1 MWRERQRL
9 CNRSGVVFHLLYRL
23 EECGCALVT
32 GLEGEDALQLV
43 FGLGREIRFCARKS
57 ERKSRVCFLRWPLV

>member
-1 MWRERQRL
+1 M
-9 CNRSGVVFHLLYRL
+9 VFHLLYRL

-32 GLEGEDALQLV
+32 GSEGEDAPQLGL
-43 FGLGREIRFCARKS
+43 GLGREIRFCTRKS